1 MAVTLADAQ
10 ALSQDKLTDAVIDE
24 FRKSPLLDALQ
35 FDNTVKPQGGRSLS
49 YVYNRVTT
57 QPTAAG
63 RVINAE
69 YTSQEAKT
77 TQYTTNLIP
86 LGGSY
91 QIDRVIAKDETQV
104 VNEVEFQSTQ
114 KAKAAIALFNDLFIN
129 GDAGTAGQFDG
140 IDQAI
145 AAGTTV
151 DAASLL
157 LDNAADV
164 KTNYGDFLY
173 ALRQLVSK
181 MDGEPTHLLMNGSL
195 FAAFQSIA
203 DYVPNITFERNALG
217 QQIVR
222 YGNAVLVPMGDK
234 AGTSNPI
241 IATSTPSTSVTGNT
255 TLYAVRL
262 GLDGV
267 HGVSPDGSKV
277 VENYLPDFTT
287 PGAVKTGEVEMVTA
301 AVVKASK
308 AVGKITNLALLPKTA

>member
-1 MAVTLADAQ
+1 MAVSLADAQ
-10 ALSQDKLTDAVIDE
+10 KLSQDKLTDAVIDE
-24 FRKSPLLDALQ
+24 FRTSPLLDALQ

-57 QPTAAG
+57 LPTAAG
-63 RVINAE
+63 RAINSE
-69 YTSQEAKT
+69 YTSQEAAT

-91 QIDRVIAKDETQV
+91 KIDRVLAKDETQV
-104 VNEVEFQSTQ
+104 VNLVEFQATQ
-114 KAKAAIALFNDLFIN
+114 KAKAAVAQFNNLFVN
-129 GDAGTAGQFDG
+129 GSDANTGEFDG

-145 AAGTTV
+145 DAGTTV
-151 DAASLL
+151 AASG
-157 LDNAADV
+157 LDLTTAAQISANY
-164 KTNYGDFLY
+164 KTFLY
-173 ALRQLVSK
+173 GIRQLIAK
-181 MDGEPTHLLMNGSL
+181 MDGEPTHLLMNNDL
-195 FAAFQSIA
+195 YAVFQSVA
-203 DYVPNITFERNALG
+203 DFVPNITFERNALG

-222 YGNAVLVPMGDK
+222 YGNAVLVKMGDQP
-234 AGTSNPI
+234 GGSTSI
-241 IATSTPSTSVTGNT
+241 IATSAPSSTVFGNT

-267 HGVSPDGSKV
+267 HAVSPDGSKV

-308 AVGKITNLALLPKTA
+308 AVAKLTNISVLPKTA

>member
-1 MAVTLADAQ
+1 MAVSLADAKN
-10 ALSQDKLTDAVIDE
+10 LSQDKLTDAVIDE
-24 FRKSPLLDALQ
+24 FRTSPLLDAML

-63 RVINAE
+63 RAINSE
-69 YTSQEAKT
+69 YTSQEAAT

-91 QIDRVIAKDETQV
+91 KIDRVIAKDETQV
-104 VNEVEFQSTQ
+104 VNLVDFQATQ
-114 KAKAAIALFNDLFIN
+114 KAKATIAQFNNLFVN
-129 GDAGTAGQFDG
+129 GDSGTTGEFDG
-140 IDQAI
+140 IDAAI
-145 AAGTTV
+145 EAGTTV
-151 DAASLL
+151 AGSGLDLTTAA
-157 LDNAADV
+157 AI
-164 KTNYGDFLY
+164 KTNYGSFLY
-173 ALRQLVSK
+173 GLRQLISK
-181 MDGEPTHLLMNGSL
+181 MDGEPTHLLMNGL
-195 FAAFQSIA
+195 LYAAFQSVA
-203 DYVPNITFERNALG
+203 DFVPNITFERNALG

-222 YGNAVLVPMGDK
+222 YGNSVLVNMGDQP
-234 AGTSNPI
+234 GGSTSI
-241 IATSTPSTSVTGNT
+241 ITTSTPSSTVFGDT

-308 AVGKITNLALLPKTA
+308 SVGKLTGVSVLAKTA